1 MSATIKSL
9 GSRRSDA
16 ERNTERIIQAAV
28 SQLRLRPDATVA
40 SIARKAGLSRATV
53 YGHFSSRHS
62 LIDAAIAR
70 VLDENRDVL
79 DDAAD
84 DPNPV
89 HALERVIGLSFQLM
103 DFSRSVAL
111 AATDALTSTRLR
123 ALHTAHAERVATLI
137 RRGQSEGIFRDDLPV
152 WWLITSIHQI
162 FHGSASDLSAQRVL
176 PTQAQ
181 ALLIGT
187 VLALLRRPETCPR
200 RATR

>member
-79 DDAAD
+79 DDAAVD
-84 DPNPV
+84 DG
-89 HALERVIGLSFQLM
+89 A
-103 DFSRSVAL
+103 
-111 AATDALTSTRLR
+111 
-123 ALHTAHAERVATLI
+123 
-137 RRGQSEGIFRDDLPV
+137 
-152 WWLITSIHQI
+152 
-162 FHGSASDLSAQRVL
+162 ASDLSAQRVL